1 MWEQTAPPSS
11 DGEDACRLRSRCTA
25 SPAGTAGSRNS
36 LSVAVTRVGASRQ
49 ILSAG
54 WPARRWR
61 HRDSWLP
68 RAHPGKTGAG
78 RGRPLSEVP
87 GPQGR
92 GRAEPAQGT
101 AGWALGNFGRSGFWQ
116 SGLRA
121 APSAAS
127 SKEPKTNSWA
137 CCWDPLEPS
146 RDRAARNGG
155 GARIL
160 GRGACSRVARTR
172 ASQVQLV
179 LESAVPHLLRPGC
192 GGLGAMSI

>member
-25 SPAGTAGSRNS
+25 SPGGTAGSRNS

-49 ILSAG
+49 ILSSG

-92 GRAEPAQGT
+92 GGAEPAQGT
-101 AGWALGNFGRSGFWQ
+101 AGWALGNWARSGFWQ

-127 SKEPKTNSWA
+127 SKEPKTNSWP
-137 CCWDPLEPS
+137 CCWDPPGTLQGQGREEWGRCKNP
-146 RDRAARNGG
+146 GG
-155 GARIL
+155 GARAAES
-160 GRGACSRVARTR
+160 RGPGPAKCSWSWSPRCPIR
-172 ASQVQLV
+172 
-179 LESAVPHLLRPGC
+179 
-192 GGLGAMSI
+192 